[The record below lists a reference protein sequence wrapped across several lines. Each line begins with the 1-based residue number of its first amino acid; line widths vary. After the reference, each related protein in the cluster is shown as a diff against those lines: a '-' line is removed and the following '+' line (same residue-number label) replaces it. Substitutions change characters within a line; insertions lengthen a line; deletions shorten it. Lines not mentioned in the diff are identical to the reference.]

1 MLKIL
6 NIVGYLEALSAF
18 ALFFIAMPMKYI
30 GDDPTFVTHTGRIH
44 GALFIIYMVMIYILK
59 EKYNWSWKI
68 FFIFFVAAVIP
79 GGTIWAD
86 NRLIKG
92 KKYNNQD

>member
-1 MLKIL
+1 MFKLL
-6 NIVGYLEALSAF
+6 NITGYLEAISAF
-18 ALFFIAMPMKYI
+18 ALFFIAMPIKYI

-44 GALFIIYMVMIYILK
+44 GALFVIYMIIVYIFK

-68 FFIFFVAAVIP
+68 FMIFFVAAIIP

-86 NRLIKG
+86 KRLVKG
-92 KKYNNQD
+92 DKYNK